1 MKTSDL
7 QIVGREKGKETPV
20 KCIVNIF
27 NKIIG
32 ENFSNLKKAM
42 LTKVQ
47 EACIKGVPQIQKNM
61 QRPIA
66 KKRKK
71 KKYK

>member
-1 MKTSDL
+1 MLNFKNFSRKGQGNLSHYENIRSTDSRK
-7 QIVGREKGKETPV
+7 RERKTPV

-47 EACIKGVPQIQKNM
+47 EACIKGVP
-61 QRPIA
+61 
-66 KKRKK
+66 
-71 KKYK
+71 

>member
-1 MKTSDL
+1 MLNFKNFSRKGQGCHTMKTSDL

-47 EACIKGVPQIQKNM
+47 EACIKGVP
-61 QRPIA
+61 
-66 KKRKK
+66 
-71 KKYK
+71 